1 MRGLPRHRPENQEP
15 DEEPAPAQCAPAE
28 CGQCGRDMTSSPS
41 IYWCSE
47 GCMRR
52 WLRAGTR
59 EPEAVLG
66 RDADDA
72 ADRMARRQT
81 YLSARTGSWPDT
93 WRLNR
98 SA

>member
-1 MRGLPRHRPENQEP
+1 
-15 DEEPAPAQCAPAE
+15 
-28 CGQCGRDMTSSPS
+28 
-41 IYWCSE
+41 
-47 GCMRR
+47 MRR

-59 EPEAVLG
+59 EPDAVLG
-66 RDADDA
+66 RDADEA